1 MWIVEHT
8 YDSQLHS
15 GIVACRKGR
24 VNHLDGKICSND
36 LDRYFNKKRNETI
49 SIQLSFINVSIFVT
63 TENRLIHNDMQ
74 VCQNHYQLSL
84 LSYGNPHHLDVR
96 IPSDD
101 QYHFYK

>member
-15 GIVACRKGR
+15 GIVACRNDR
-24 VNHLDGKICSND
+24 VNHLDVKICSND
-36 LDRYFNKKRNETI
+36 RDRYFNKKRN
-49 SIQLSFINVSIFVT
+49 IQLSFMNVSIFVT
-63 TENRLIHNDMQ
+63 TENSLIHNDMQ
-74 VCQNHYQLSL
+74 VCQNHYQLNL
-84 LSYGNPHHLDVR
+84 LSYENPHHLDVR